1 MAETPFLGTAYT
13 SRSKDLADQ
22 RCINLYPE
30 MVETKTGAA
39 VGAFFGTPGLTL
51 KATAGNGPVRGMK
64 TVNGVLYV
72 VSGTGVYSVSPTF
85 NVSQLGTIATGS
97 GQVSIISNGT
107 QLAIFDGIAGYCL
120 TISTGVVSTISLPF
134 PNPGTAVY
142 QDGFGLVNQL
152 NSQLFWQSNLFDFTT
167 WNALN
172 YAQESATASNIAALG
187 ELHRQVYVFKQDGA
201 FVYVNAGLSGF
212 AFQRLDGVS
221 LDVGTIAPNSVSKC
235 GESLLWLGQNEQ
247 GQGVV
252 YEASG
257 YQPQRRSTHAI
268 EHTLAGYPTL
278 SDAIAYSYQQ
288 EGHYFY
294 QLSFPAGNE
303 TWVLDL
309 TATRMMGVPAW
320 HQRAA
325 FSNGQFSR
333 HQTATQAFFAGYT
346 IVGDIQSG
354 NLYSYDLD
362 NYTDNGATRKW
373 LRSWRARDKT
383 TERAA
388 RINWLEIQ
396 AETGVKPTTNFNPQ
410 MVLRQSYDSYSWSPE
425 IFSALGTVGNTGQ
438 RIKFNRLGTERRG
451 LGTDRIFELSS
462 TDAFKVA
469 LLSAKI
475 G

>member
-1 MAETPFLGTAYT
+1 M
-13 SRSKDLADQ
+13 
-22 RCINLYPE
+22 
-30 MVETKTGAA
+30 
-39 VGAFFGTPGLTL
+39 GAFFGTPGLTL
-51 KATAGNGPVRGMK
+51 RGTAGNGPVRGLRA
-64 TVNGVLYV
+64 VNGLLYV
-72 VSGTGVYSVSPTF
+72 VSGTGVYVVTPNF
-85 NVSQLGTIATGS
+85 NVTQLGTIATGS
-97 GQVSIISNGT
+97 GQVSIIDNGT
-107 QLAIFDGIAGYCL
+107 QVAIFDGVAGYCV
-120 TISTGVVSTISLPF
+120 TIATGVVSTIALPF

-152 NSQLFWQSNLFDFTT
+152 NSQYFWQSNLFDFTT

-172 YAQESATASNIAALG
+172 YAQESASSSNIVALG
-187 ELHRQVYVFKQDGA
+187 ELHRQVYVFKSTGT
-201 FVYVNAGLSGF
+201 FVYINAGLSGF

-221 LDVGTIAPNSVSKC
+221 LDVGTVAPNSVCKC
-235 GESLLWLGQNEQ
+235 GEALLWLGVNEQ

-252 YEASG
+252 YEATG

-268 EHTLAGYPTL
+268 EHTLAGYPTIT
-278 SDAIAYSYQQ
+278 DAIAYAYQQ

-294 QLSFPAGNE
+294 QLTFPAGNE

-333 HQTATQAFFAGYT
+333 HQTATQAFFAGFT
-346 IVGDIQSG
+346 IVGDIQTG

-373 LRSWRARDKT
+373 LRSWRARDKVS
-383 TERAA
+383 EHVGRV
-388 RINWLEIQ
+388 NYLEIKAQ
-396 AETGVKPTTNFNPQ
+396 TGVTQTPNANPQ
-410 MVLRQSYDSYSWSPE
+410 MVLRQSYDAYSWSPE
-425 IFSALGTVGNTGQ
+425 IFSPVGSTGATGQ
-438 RIKFNRLGTERRG
+438 RIKFNRLGAERRG
-451 LGTDRIFELSS
+451 LGEDRIFELSS

-469 LLSAKI
+469 LLEAVI